1 MGLVIAVVILAVLT
15 AAGVTVYIKV
25 RRLSESLLG
34 TPDVTEGINRIREN
48 VSTTPK
54 SVSGMTRLMEP
65 QIKRDFPEF
74 VWEQF
79 KRMSERVL
87 VSALCAITTE
97 DIYKLDREASD
108 EVRQQVLVRI
118 DSNEAAGFTEHFD
131 EIGVHQTEISNY
143 VKRDGRC
150 VISIQSAVEYF
161 YYKTAS
167 GKLISGDK
175 EYKKQTRYNMELVY
189 IQDIDML
196 DNAGIGSAVG
206 TTCPNCG
213 APVRSLGAK
222 KCEYCGSY
230 VEPVNIKVWKL
241 QSFHE
246 VDYNHI

>member
-1 MGLVIAVVILAVLT
+1 
-15 AAGVTVYIKV
+15 
-25 RRLSESLLG
+25 
-34 TPDVTEGINRIREN
+34 
-48 VSTTPK
+48 
-54 SVSGMTRLMEP
+54 
-65 QIKRDFPEF
+65 
-74 VWEQF
+74 
-79 KRMSERVL
+79 MSERVL

-131 EIGVHQTEISNY
+131 EIRVHQTEISNY

-213 APVRSLGAK
+213 APVKNLGAK

-230 VEPVNIKVWKL
+230 IEPVNIKVWKL

>member
-1 MGLVIAVVILAVLT
+1 M
-15 AAGVTVYIKV
+15 
-25 RRLSESLLG
+25 
-34 TPDVTEGINRIREN
+34 
-48 VSTTPK
+48 
-54 SVSGMTRLMEP
+54 
-65 QIKRDFPEF
+65 
-74 VWEQF
+74 
-79 KRMSERVL
+79 
-87 VSALCAITTE
+87 
-97 DIYKLDREASD
+97 
-108 EVRQQVLVRI
+108 
-118 DSNEAAGFTEHFD
+118 
-131 EIGVHQTEISNY
+131 HQTEISNY

-213 APVRSLGAK
+213 APVRSLGAN
-222 KCEYCGSY
+222 

>member
-1 MGLVIAVVILAVLT
+1 MGLVITVAILAVLT

-108 EVRQQVLVRI
+108 EVRQQVQVRI

-131 EIGVHQTEISNY
+131 EIRVHQTEISNY

-150 VISIQSAVEYF
+150 VISIQILFLVILSMF
-161 YYKTAS
+161 F
-167 GKLISGDK
+167 LILIGGDK

-230 VEPVNIKVWKL
+230 VEITTISKEEENGN
-241 QSFHE
+241 
-246 VDYNHI
+246 Y

>member
-1 MGLVIAVVILAVLT
+1 MIAQSADTSTLSDILL
-15 AAGVTVYIKV
+15 
-25 RRLSESLLG
+25 
-34 TPDVTEGINRIREN
+34 
-48 VSTTPK
+48 
-54 SVSGMTRLMEP
+54 
-65 QIKRDFPEF
+65 
-74 VWEQF
+74 
-79 KRMSERVL
+79 
-87 VSALCAITTE
+87 
-97 DIYKLDREASD
+97 
-108 EVRQQVLVRI
+108 
-118 DSNEAAGFTEHFD
+118 
-131 EIGVHQTEISNY
+131 NY

>member
-1 MGLVIAVVILAVLT
+1 
-15 AAGVTVYIKV
+15 
-25 RRLSESLLG
+25 
-34 TPDVTEGINRIREN
+34 
-48 VSTTPK
+48 
-54 SVSGMTRLMEP
+54 MTRLMEP

-131 EIGVHQTEISNY
+131 EIRVHQTEISNY

-167 GKLISGDK
+167 GKLVSGDK

-246 VDYNHI
+246 VDYNNI

>member
-1 MGLVIAVVILAVLT
+1 M
-15 AAGVTVYIKV
+15 
-25 RRLSESLLG
+25 
-34 TPDVTEGINRIREN
+34 
-48 VSTTPK
+48 
-54 SVSGMTRLMEP
+54 
-65 QIKRDFPEF
+65 
-74 VWEQF
+74 
-79 KRMSERVL
+79 
-87 VSALCAITTE
+87 
-97 DIYKLDREASD
+97 
-108 EVRQQVLVRI
+108 RI

-131 EIGVHQTEISNY
+131 EIRVHQTEISNY

-230 VEPVNIKVWKL
+230 IEPVNIKVWKL

>member
-1 MGLVIAVVILAVLT
+1 M
-15 AAGVTVYIKV
+15 
-25 RRLSESLLG
+25 
-34 TPDVTEGINRIREN
+34 
-48 VSTTPK
+48 
-54 SVSGMTRLMEP
+54 
-65 QIKRDFPEF
+65 
-74 VWEQF
+74 
-79 KRMSERVL
+79 
-87 VSALCAITTE
+87 
-97 DIYKLDREASD
+97 
-108 EVRQQVLVRI
+108 
-118 DSNEAAGFTEHFD
+118 
-131 EIGVHQTEISNY
+131 
-143 VKRDGRC
+143 KRDGRC

-175 EYKKQTRYNMELVY
+175 EYKKQTRYKMELVY